1 MVETGTPRVWVG
13 CLACYNAG
21 ALIGE
26 WFDATDAPCEMEAF
40 GQAVV
45 HPAGMAHEEL
55 WVFDHEGFHGLLS
68 GECSP
73 MEAQRIAEAL
83 ARVDEPAAFAAWFVD
98 TYGSGIACPDD
109 EALDAF
115 TDAYCGE
122 YASETDFAQ
131 ELAEELGTVPTNY
144 SWPASYIDWERAARD
159 LFMSDY
165 ASSDTADYGV
175 YVWRVQ

>member
-1 MVETGTPRVWVG
+1 
-13 CLACYNAG
+13 
-21 ALIGE
+21 
-26 WFDATDAPCEMEAF
+26 MEAF

-45 HPAGMAHEEL
+45 HPAGVLHEEL

-73 MEAQRIAEAL
+73 MEAQRIAEVMAS
-83 ARVDEPAAFAAWFVD
+83 VDEPAAFAAWASDTGAKVD
-98 TYGSGIACPDD
+98 ADAP
-109 EALDAF
+109 DAF